1 MQVDHKRTTL
11 YITVSM
17 ESPLCGDALRSFDP
31 ELFNLVQREHQ
42 RQAET
47 VDLIASENHVS
58 MAVREALGSLLT
70 DKYAEGYPG
79 RRYYSGCGVV
89 DEVESLAIARAKDVF
104 GAEHANVQPHS
115 GSQANF
121 AAYLAL
127 LPTGSTIL
135 GMDLSHGGH
144 LTHGAE
150 VSFSGKFFRAA
161 TYGVNRK
168 THVIDYEHVRS
179 LALHQRPALIIAGA
193 SSYPRVIDFAVFGEI
208 AREAGALLMVD
219 SAHIAGL
226 IAGEAH
232 PSPVPHADIVTG
244 TTQKTLRGPRG
255 GFILSKAELGARIDS
270 AVFPGSQGGPLMHV
284 IAAKAV
290 CFQEALLSSFKEYAQ
305 AVVSNARIIA
315 EELLDADL
323 RVVSGGTDNHLVLID
338 LANLNMTGKEAQ
350 DALERAGIVANRNKI
365 PYDTR
370 SAMIAGGLRLGTPA
384 ITTRGF
390 TPEEVR
396 TVSRDIIA
404 VLREPSSNSVRDRVR
419 GSVLE
424 MCRRHPIPGADSL

>member
-1 MQVDHKRTTL
+1 MVPPSCD
-11 YITVSM
+11 S
-17 ESPLCGDALRSFDP
+17 LRSFDP
-31 ELFNLVQREHQ
+31 DLASLIERERM
-42 RQAET
+42 RQST
-47 VDLIASENHVS
+47 TIDLIASENHVS
-58 MAVREALGSLLT
+58 RAVLDAMGSLLT

-89 DEVESLAIARAKDVF
+89 DEVETLAINRAKTVF

-121 AAYLAL
+121 AAYQAL
-127 LPTGSTIL
+127 IPAGASIL

-150 VSFSGKFFRAA
+150 VSFSGKLFRAM
-161 TYGVNRK
+161 TYGVDRK
-168 THVIDYEHVRS
+168 TERIDYDRVRS

-193 SSYPRVIDFAVFGEI
+193 SSYPRIIDFSVFGDI
-208 AREAGALLMVD
+208 AREVGALLMVD
-219 SAHIAGL
+219 VAHIAGL
-226 IAGEAH
+226 IAGGVH
-232 PSPVPHADIVTG
+232 PSPVPCADIVTG

-255 GFILSKAELGARIDS
+255 GFILSKAVHAAKVDS

-290 CFQEALLSSFKEYAQ
+290 CFLEALQPSFAKYAK
-305 AVVSNARIIA
+305 AIVVNAGVMAREFA
-315 EELLDADL
+315 DAGL
-323 RVVSGGTDNHLVLID
+323 RVVSGGTDNHLVLVD
-338 LANLNMTGKEAQ
+338 LANLNLTGKEAQ

-370 SAMIAGGLRLGTPA
+370 SAMIAGGLRVGTPA

-390 TPEEVR
+390 STEEVR
-396 TVSRDIIA
+396 AVARLICD
-404 VLREPSSNSVRDRVR
+404 VLREPSSDSVRDRVH
-419 GSVLE
+419 GMVLE
-424 MCRRHPIPGADSL
+424 MCEAHPIPGAD

>member
-1 MQVDHKRTTL
+1 M
-11 YITVSM
+11 YSTVFM
-17 ESPLCGDALRSFDP
+17 DSPLCGDALRSFDP
-31 ELFNLVQREHQ
+31 ELFNIVQREHH
-42 RQAET
+42 RQSQT

-58 MAVREALGSLLT
+58 LAVREALGSLLT

-89 DEVESLAIARAKDVF
+89 DEIETMAIVRAKAVF

-115 GSQANF
+115 GSSANF

-127 LPTGSTIL
+127 LPTGATIL

-161 TYGVNRK
+161 TYGVDRK
-168 THVIDYEHVRS
+168 TCVIDYDHVRS

-193 SSYPRVIDFAVFGEI
+193 SSYPRVIDFSIFGQI
-208 AREAGALLMVD
+208 AREVGALLMVD

-226 IAGEAH
+226 IAGGAH
-232 PSPVPHADIVTG
+232 PSPVPHADVITG

-255 GFILSKAELGARIDS
+255 GFILSKSGLAAKLDA

-290 CFQEALLSSFKEYAQ
+290 CFQEALLPSFREYAA

-315 EELLDADL
+315 EELLEAGL

-390 TPEEVR
+390 SVEEVR
-396 TVSRDIIA
+396 TLSRDIVA
-404 VLREPSSNSVRDRVR
+404 VLREPASESVRDRVHR
-419 GSVLE
+419 SVLE
-424 MCRRHPIPGADSL
+424 MCERHPIPGADAE

>member
-1 MQVDHKRTTL
+1 MTSP
-11 YITVSM
+11 VSH
-17 ESPLCGDALRSFDP
+17 DALCAFDP
-31 ELFNLVQREHQ
+31 EIAALVDRESR
-42 RQAET
+42 RQAST
-47 VDLIASENHVS
+47 IDLIASENHVS
-58 MAVREALGSLLT
+58 PAVLQALGSLLT

-79 RRYYSGCGVV
+79 KRYYSGCGVV
-89 DEVESLAIARAKDVF
+89 DEVETVAINRAKAVF

-121 AAYLAL
+121 AAYQAVI
-127 LPTGSTIL
+127 PAGSTIL

-150 VSFSGKFFRAA
+150 VSFSGKIFRAM
-161 TYGVNRK
+161 TYGVDRK
-168 THVIDYEHVRS
+168 TERIDYDHVRA

-219 SAHIAGL
+219 VAHIAGL
-226 IAGEAH
+226 IAGGVH
-232 PSPVPHADIVTG
+232 PSPVPCADIVTG

-255 GFILSKAELGARIDS
+255 GFILSKAAYAAKVDS
-270 AVFPGSQGGPLMHV
+270 AVFPGSQGGPLMHA

-290 CFQEALLSSFKEYAQ
+290 CFLEALQPSFKEYA
-305 AVVSNARIIA
+305 AAIVSNARIMA
-315 EELLDADL
+315 EEFSASGFRL
-323 RVVSGGTDNHLVLID
+323 VSGGTDNHLLLID
-338 LANLNMTGKEAQ
+338 LASLNMTGKEAQ

-370 SAMIAGGLRLGTPA
+370 SAMIAGGLRIGTPA

-390 TPEEVR
+390 SPDEVR
-396 TVSRDIIA
+396 VVARLIGE
-404 VLREPSSNSVRDRVR
+404 VLHNPSSETVRERVNGTVR
-419 GSVLE
+419 ELCES
-424 MCRRHPIPGADSL
+424 HPIPGIV

>member
-1 MQVDHKRTTL
+1 MYSTL
-11 YITVSM
+11 SM
-17 ESPLCGDALRSFDP
+17 GSPLSGDALRSFDP
-31 ELFNLVQREHQ
+31 ELFDMIRREHQ
-42 RQAET
+42 RQVST

-58 MAVREALGSLLT
+58 RAVREALGSLLT

-89 DEVESLAIARAKDVF
+89 DEVESLAITRAKDLF

-161 TYGVNRK
+161 TYGVDRK
-168 THVIDYEHVRS
+168 TSVIDYDHVRS
-179 LALHQRPALIIAGA
+179 LALHQRPSLIIAGA
-193 SSYPRVIDFAVFGEI
+193 SSYPRVIDFSVFGQI
-208 AREAGALLMVD
+208 AREVGALLLVD

-226 IAGEAH
+226 IAGGAH

-255 GFILSKAELGARIDS
+255 GFILSRSDLAQKIDS

-290 CFQEALLSSFKEYAQ
+290 CFREALQPTFSEYAD
-305 AVVSNARIIA
+305 AVVSNARIMA
-315 EELLDADL
+315 GELLEAGM
-323 RVVSGGTDNHLVLID
+323 RVVSGGTDNHLVLVD
-338 LANLNMTGKEAQ
+338 LANLNLTGKEAQ

-390 TPEEVR
+390 TADEVR
-396 TVSRDIIA
+396 ILSRDIIA
-404 VLREPSSNSVRDRVR
+404 ILREPGNESVRNRVHR
-419 GSVLE
+419 SVLE
-424 MCRRHPIPGADSL
+424 LCERHPIPGADVL

>member
-1 MQVDHKRTTL
+1 MTSP
-11 YITVSM
+11 VSH
-17 ESPLCGDALRSFDP
+17 DALCAFDP
-31 ELFNLVQREHQ
+31 EIAALVDRESR
-42 RQAET
+42 RQAST
-47 VDLIASENHVS
+47 IDLIASENHVS
-58 MAVREALGSLLT
+58 PAVLQALGSLLT

-79 RRYYSGCGVV
+79 KRYYSGCGVV
-89 DEVESLAIARAKDVF
+89 DEVETVAINRAKAVF

-121 AAYLAL
+121 AAYQAVI
-127 LPTGSTIL
+127 PAGSTIL

-150 VSFSGKFFRAA
+150 VSFSGKIFRAM
-161 TYGVNRK
+161 TYGVDRK
-168 THVIDYEHVRS
+168 TERIDYDHVRS

-219 SAHIAGL
+219 VAHIAGL
-226 IAGEAH
+226 IAGGVH
-232 PSPVPHADIVTG
+232 PSPVPCADIVTG

-255 GFILSKAELGARIDS
+255 GFILSKAAYAAKVDS

-290 CFQEALLSSFKEYAQ
+290 CLLEALQPSFKEYA
-305 AVVSNARIIA
+305 AAIVSNARIMA
-315 EELLDADL
+315 EEFSACGL
-323 RVVSGGTDNHLVLID
+323 RLVSGGTDNHLMLID
-338 LANLNMTGKEAQ
+338 LASLNITGKEAQ

-370 SAMIAGGLRLGTPA
+370 SAMIAGGLRIGTPA

-390 TPEEVR
+390 SPDEVR
-396 TVSRDIIA
+396 VVARLIGE
-404 VLREPSSNSVRDRVR
+404 VLHNPSSETVRERVNGTVR
-419 GSVLE
+419 ELCES
-424 MCRRHPIPGADSL
+424 HPIPGIV

>member
-1 MQVDHKRTTL
+1 MYSTS
-11 YITVSM
+11 SM
-17 ESPLCGDALRSFDP
+17 DAPLSGDALRSFDP
-31 ELFNLVQREHQ
+31 ALFDLILREHQ
-42 RQAET
+42 RQSQT

-58 MAVREALGSLLT
+58 HAVRESLGSLLT

-89 DEVESLAIARAKDVF
+89 DEVETLAISRAKDLF

-121 AAYLAL
+121 AAYLAV

-161 TYGVNRK
+161 TYGVDRK
-168 THVIDYEHVRS
+168 TGLIDYEHVRS

-193 SSYPRVIDFAVFGEI
+193 SSYPRIIDFSVFGQI
-208 AREAGALLMVD
+208 AREVGALLLVD

-226 IAGEAH
+226 IAGGAH
-232 PSPVPHADIVTG
+232 PSPVPHADVVTG

-255 GFILSKAELGARIDS
+255 GFILSKSGLAQKIDS

-290 CFQEALLSSFKEYAQ
+290 CFLEAQQPSFREYAD

-315 EELLDADL
+315 GELLDAGM

-338 LANLNMTGKEAQ
+338 LANLNLTGKEAQ

-390 TPEEVR
+390 SADEVR
-396 TVSRDIIA
+396 VLSRAIIA
-404 VLREPSSNSVRDRVR
+404 ILREPGNESVRQRVHR
-419 GSVLE
+419 SVLE
-424 MCRRHPIPGADSL
+424 MCERHPIPGADVL

>member
-1 MQVDHKRTTL
+1 MVPPSRD
-11 YITVSM
+11 S
-17 ESPLCGDALRSFDP
+17 LRSFDP
-31 ELFNLVQREHQ
+31 DLASLIERELK
-42 RQAET
+42 RQST
-47 VDLIASENHVS
+47 TIDLIASENHVS
-58 MAVREALGSLLT
+58 RAVLDAMGSLLT

-89 DEVESLAIARAKDVF
+89 DEVETLAINRAKTVF

-121 AAYLAL
+121 AAYQAL
-127 LPTGSTIL
+127 IPAGASIL

-150 VSFSGKFFRAA
+150 VSFSGKLFRAM
-161 TYGVNRK
+161 TYGVDRK
-168 THVIDYEHVRS
+168 TERIDYDRVRS

-193 SSYPRVIDFAVFGEI
+193 SSYPRIIDFSVFGDI
-208 AREAGALLMVD
+208 AREVGALLMVD
-219 SAHIAGL
+219 VAHIAGL
-226 IAGEAH
+226 IAGGVH
-232 PSPVPHADIVTG
+232 PSPVPCADIVTG

-255 GFILSKAELGARIDS
+255 GFILSKAVHAAKVDS

-290 CFQEALLSSFKEYAQ
+290 CFLEALQPSFAKYAK
-305 AVVSNARIIA
+305 AIVVNAGVMAREFA
-315 EELLDADL
+315 DAGL
-323 RVVSGGTDNHLVLID
+323 RVVSGGTDNHLVLVD
-338 LANLNMTGKEAQ
+338 LANLNLTGKEAQ

-370 SAMIAGGLRLGTPA
+370 SAMIAGGLRVGTPA

-390 TPEEVR
+390 STEEVR
-396 TVSRDIIA
+396 AVARLICD
-404 VLREPSSNSVRDRVR
+404 VLREPSSDSVRDRVH
-419 GSVLE
+419 GTVLE
-424 MCRRHPIPGADSL
+424 MCEAHPIPGAA

>member
-1 MQVDHKRTTL
+1 MVPPSRD
-11 YITVSM
+11 S
-17 ESPLCGDALRSFDP
+17 LRSFDP
-31 ELFNLVQREHQ
+31 DLASLIERELK
-42 RQAET
+42 RQST
-47 VDLIASENHVS
+47 TIDLIASENHVS
-58 MAVREALGSLLT
+58 RAVLDAMGSLLT

-89 DEVESLAIARAKDVF
+89 DEVETLAINRAKTVF

-121 AAYLAL
+121 AAYQAL
-127 LPTGSTIL
+127 IPAGASIL

-150 VSFSGKFFRAA
+150 VSFSGKLFRAM
-161 TYGVNRK
+161 TYGVDRK
-168 THVIDYEHVRS
+168 TERIDYDRVRS

-193 SSYPRVIDFAVFGEI
+193 SSYPRIIDFSVFGDI
-208 AREAGALLMVD
+208 AREVGALLMVD
-219 SAHIAGL
+219 VAHIAGL
-226 IAGEAH
+226 IAGGVH
-232 PSPVPHADIVTG
+232 PSPVPCADIVTG

-255 GFILSKAELGARIDS
+255 GFILSKAVHAAKVDS

-290 CFQEALLSSFKEYAQ
+290 CFLEALQPSFAKYAK
-305 AVVSNARIIA
+305 AIVVNAGVMAREFA
-315 EELLDADL
+315 DAGL
-323 RVVSGGTDNHLVLID
+323 RVVSGGTDNHLVLVD
-338 LANLNMTGKEAQ
+338 LANLNLTGKEAQ

-370 SAMIAGGLRLGTPA
+370 SAMIAGGLRVGTPA

-390 TPEEVR
+390 STEEVR
-396 TVSRDIIA
+396 AVARLICD
-404 VLREPSSNSVRDRVR
+404 VLREPSSDSVRDRVH
-419 GSVLE
+419 GMVLE
-424 MCRRHPIPGADSL
+424 MCEAHPIPGAD

>member
-1 MQVDHKRTTL
+1 MVDRIRASL
-11 YITVSM
+11 YSTVSM
-17 ESPLCGDALRSFDP
+17 ESPLSSDALRSFDP
-31 ELFNLVQREHQ
+31 ELFNLIQREHQ
-42 RQAET
+42 RQST
-47 VDLIASENHVS
+47 TIDLIASENHVS
-58 MAVREALGSLLT
+58 RAVREALGSLLT

-79 RRYYSGCGVV
+79 RRYYSGCGIV
-89 DEVESLAIARAKDVF
+89 DEIETVAINRAKAVF
-104 GAEHANVQPHS
+104 GVEHANVQPHS

-127 LPTGSTIL
+127 IPSGSTIL

-150 VSFSGKFFRAA
+150 VSFSGKFFRSA
-161 TYGVNRK
+161 TYGVDRK
-168 THVIDYEHVRS
+168 TSLIDYDHVRS
-179 LALHQRPALIIAGA
+179 LALHQRPSLIIAGA
-193 SSYPRVIDFAVFGEI
+193 SSYPRVINFSIFGEI
-208 AREAGALLMVD
+208 AREAGALLLVD

-226 IAGEAH
+226 IAGGAH
-232 PSPVPHADIVTG
+232 PSPVPHADIITG

-255 GFILSKAELGARIDS
+255 GFILCKSTFGTKIDS
-270 AVFPGSQGGPLMHV
+270 AVFPGSQGGPLMHT

-290 CFQEALLSSFKEYAQ
+290 CFQEALLPSFKDYAQ
-305 AVVSNARIIA
+305 TVVSNAQIIA
-315 EELLDADL
+315 EELTEAGL
-323 RVVSGGTDNHLVLID
+323 RVVSGGTDNHLVLVD

-390 TPEEVR
+390 SPDEVR
-396 TVSRDIIA
+396 AISRDICA
-404 VLREPSSNSVRDRVR
+404 VLREPNSESVRDRVHR
-419 GSVLE
+419 SVLE
-424 MCRRHPIPGADSL
+424 MCERHPIPGAD

>member
-1 MQVDHKRTTL
+1 MVDQCEAALYSTL
-11 YITVSM
+11 SM
-17 ESPLCGDALRSFDP
+17 GSPLSGDALRSFDP
-31 ELFNLVQREHQ
+31 ELFDMIRREHQ
-42 RQAET
+42 RQVST

-58 MAVREALGSLLT
+58 RAVREALGSLLT

-89 DEVESLAIARAKDVF
+89 DEVESLAITRAKDLF

-161 TYGVNRK
+161 TYGVDRK
-168 THVIDYEHVRS
+168 TSVIDYDHVRS
-179 LALHQRPALIIAGA
+179 LALHQRPSLIIAGA
-193 SSYPRVIDFAVFGEI
+193 SSYPRVIDFSVFGQI
-208 AREAGALLMVD
+208 AREVGALLLVD

-226 IAGEAH
+226 IAGGAH

-255 GFILSKAELGARIDS
+255 GFILSRSDLAQKIDS

-290 CFQEALLSSFKEYAQ
+290 CFREALQATFSEYAD
-305 AVVSNARIIA
+305 AVVSNARIMA
-315 EELLDADL
+315 GELLEAGM
-323 RVVSGGTDNHLVLID
+323 RVVSGGTDNHLVLVD
-338 LANLNMTGKEAQ
+338 LANLNLTGKEAQ

-390 TPEEVR
+390 TADEVR
-396 TVSRDIIA
+396 ILSRDIIA
-404 VLREPSSNSVRDRVR
+404 ILREPGNESVRNRVHR
-419 GSVLE
+419 SVLE
-424 MCRRHPIPGADSL
+424 LCERHPIPGADVL